1 MPLKMPK
8 LLKKKLS
15 SKKLGSKIKNKSDG
29 MPSSKEEKKGN
40 PSAIDDIEEIFNA
53 PVPDNSNLLDNITEE
68 SEVLSKPK
76 VKGSKKASI
85 KLSGTISSNS
95 EIESVQVIKG
105 AQSASIHNFGLSKS
119 TIDALL
125 KRGVESLFPIQ
136 VQTFKPIRNGED
148 LIGRAKTGQG
158 KTLAFCLP
166 TLEQIISKGLLNKGK
181 APKVL
186 IMTPTRELAKQVVT
200 EFQSIAPFVK
210 IEAIYGGTSL
220 QENRSVL
227 MKGIDV
233 VVGTPGRIKVIFLYY
248 RH

>member
-1 MPLKMPK
+1 V
-8 LLKKKLS
+8 S
-15 SKKLGSKIKNKSDG
+15 TDRENHQSGQD
-29 MPSSKEEKKGN
+29 
-40 PSAIDDIEEIFNA
+40 A
-53 PVPDNSNLLDNITEE
+53 
-68 SEVLSKPK
+68 
-76 VKGSKKASI
+76 ASI
-85 KLSGTISSNS
+85 
-95 EIESVQVIKG
+95 Q
-105 AQSASIHNFGLSKS
+105 NFGLSKN

-125 KRGVESLFPIQ
+125 KRGIDKLFPIQ
-136 VQTFKPIRNGED
+136 EQTFKPIRNGED

-166 TLEQIISKGLLNKGK
+166 TLEQIISKGLVGKGT

-186 IMTPTRELAKQVVT
+186 IMTPTRELAKQVVS

-233 VVGTPGRIKVIFLYY
+233 VVGTPGRIKACILKLLCQFSSF
-248 RH
+248 